1 MADTSTATTAFSR
14 RMRLA
19 HDILRV
25 HYMMPATALWR
36 LFEVEVVLDR
46 MRATGRGLDVGCG
59 DGRLAEVYL
68 SGTKS
73 VSWTG
78 LELDERDAELARQR
92 SVYAKVHHESATRI
106 SEPDGSFDIV
116 FANSVLEHMPP
127 LDEVLAEVSRV
138 LKRGGTFAFTVP
150 APEMRTLLPRTRLL
164 RALGMHRRAERY
176 GAALDARVAHVNYL
190 SAQQWEQRL
199 AAVGM
204 KVTTTKQFVSKRTLA
219 WWSRIAATTGGV
231 AWALTAGK
239 KTPRQVQQ
247 QTGMV
252 DRDRPFLGR
261 VAWCLLWPVLAWT
274 SAERA
279 PREFAG
285 LYVEAVRE

>member
-1 MADTSTATTAFSR
+1 MSKTIVFRSRLAR

-46 MRATGRGLDVGCG
+46 MRANGRGLDVGCG

-73 VSWTG
+73 VEWIG
-78 LELDERDAELARQR
+78 LELDARDAELARQR
-92 SVYAKVHHESATRI
+92 GVYSQVHHESATRV
-106 SEPDGSFDIV
+106 SERSGSFDIV
-116 FANSVLEHMPP
+116 FANSVLEHMPR
-127 LDEVLAEVSRV
+127 LDEVLSEVSRV
-138 LKRGGTFAFTVP
+138 LKPNGTFAFTVP
-150 APEMRTLLPRTRLL
+150 APEMRALLPRTRLL

-176 GAALDARVAHVNYL
+176 GLAVDARVAHVNYL
-190 SAQQWEQRL
+190 SAEQWEQKL
-199 AAVGM
+199 AAVGLR
-204 KVTTTKQFVSKRTLA
+204 VTTRTRFVSKRTLA
-219 WWSRIAATTGGV
+219 WWSRIAATTGGL
-231 AWALTAGK
+231 AWALTAGRM
-239 KTPRQVQQ
+239 TPRQVQQ
-247 QTGMV
+247 KTGMV

-261 VAWCLLWPVLAWT
+261 VAWCMMWPLLVWT
-274 SAERA
+274 SMERT

-285 LYVEAVRE
+285 LYLEAVRE

>member
-1 MADTSTATTAFSR
+1 MTSTFSR

-19 HDILRV
+19 HDILSV

-36 LFEVEVVLDR
+36 LFEVEVVLDH

-68 SGTKS
+68 SGTKA
-73 VSWTG
+73 VRWTG
-78 LELDERDAELARQR
+78 LELDERDVELARRR
-92 SVYAKVHHESATRI
+92 SVYTKVHHESATKI
-106 SEPDGSFDIV
+106 SEPDRSFDIV

-127 LDEVLAEVSRV
+127 LDAVLAEVARV
-138 LKRGGTFAFTVP
+138 LKPGGKFAFTVP
-150 APEMRTLLPRTRLL
+150 APAMRTLLPRTRLL

-190 SAQQWEQRL
+190 SAQDWERRL

-204 KVTTTKQFVSKRTLA
+204 KVTTTRQFVSKRTLA
-219 WWSRIAATTGGV
+219 WWSRIAATTGGL
-231 AWALTAGK
+231 AWTLTAGRM
-239 KTPRQVQQ
+239 TPRQVQQ

-261 VAWCLLWPVLAWT
+261 IAWCVLWPVLAWT
-274 SAERA
+274 SMERE